1 MLTSRGMS
9 CGPTEP
15 AEDGEV
21 YTCGPLT
28 EAMVLVRS
36 RSDAIYY
43 IDTTAV
49 SYATNPTAGTDLLA
63 YVASLPFDGAMP
75 DEARAWIDANIE
87 SGGEVTIGP
96 VYLLTYPAGGGRV
109 LELSRSDQPGQ

>member
-1 MLTSRGMS
+1 MLTGRGLT

-15 AEDGEV
+15 GEDGEV

-63 YVASLPFDGAMP
+63 FVASLPFDGAMP
-75 DEARAWIDANIE
+75 DEARAWIQANIE

-96 VYLLTYPAGGGRV
+96 VYLLTYPSGDARV
-109 LELSRSDQPGQ
+109 LESSKSGQPG